1 MREARFFEK
10 EGGTRRVT
18 CLLCPHHCHIEE
30 GKTGICRVRKNIGGT
45 LYALTY
51 GKVSSLAL
59 DPVEKKPLY
68 HFYPG
73 REILSIGSVGCNFRC
88 PFCQNWHISQTG
100 VEEFLLRDV
109 TPEVL
114 LEIAKKEG
122 SIGISFT
129 YNEPFIWWE
138 FVYDVAL
145 HFRRAGLKNVL
156 VTNGYVEREPLEELL
171 PLIDAMN
178 IDLKSIDRDFYRKYC
193 KAQLSPV
200 LATIE
205 TSWKAGVHIE
215 LTHLVVTGLND
226 TLEEIERLV
235 DWIAALSPAIPL
247 HISRY
252 FPAYELSHPP
262 TPLPFLEEAFAMA
275 RKKLSFVYL
284 GNVWDERRSS
294 TFCPSCGSVV
304 VVRQGY
310 NVRITGLDGS
320 RCRFCGIDLPF
331 VVS

>member
-1 MREARFFEK
+1 MKEAKFFER
-10 EGGTRRVT
+10 ESATCRVT

-30 GKTGICRVRKNIGGT
+30 GKTGICRVRKNTGGT

-51 GKVSSLAL
+51 GKISSLAL
-59 DPVEKKPLY
+59 DPIEKKPLY

-88 PFCQNWHISQTG
+88 PFCQNWHISQVG
-100 VEEFLLRDV
+100 VEEFPLRNV
-109 TPEVL
+109 TPEML
-114 LEIAKKEG
+114 LEVAKREG

-145 HFRRAGLKNVL
+145 RFRKEGLKTVL

-178 IDLKSIDRDFYRKYC
+178 IDLKSIDEDFYRKHC
-193 KAQLSPV
+193 KARLSPV

-205 TSWKAGVHIE
+205 ASWKTGVHIE

-226 TLEEIERLV
+226 TLEGIQRLV
-235 DWIAALSPAIPL
+235 DWIAALSPTIPL

-262 TPLPFLEEAFAMA
+262 TPLPFLEEAFAIA
-275 RKKLSFVYL
+275 REKLSFVYL
-284 GNVWDERRSS
+284 GNVWDERKSS
-294 TFCPSCGSVV
+294 TFCPSCGNVII
-304 VVRQGY
+304 VRQGY
-310 NVRITGLDGS
+310 NVRIVGLDGS
-320 RCRFCGIDLPF
+320 RCRFCGVNLPF